1 MYILYVQL
9 YFNKSIMK
17 STIKP
22 YETTSQ
28 TALRSS
34 QNTSIQAIKQNLPTG
49 KTQVPDEGKVCQN
62 LDFPQPLGNQTG
74 RSHTHTHT
82 HTHAW
87 PAASAV
93 SSPIHLLQRCHP
105 SPSGAVG

>member
-82 HTHAW
+82 HTHT
-87 PAASAV
+87 PGQL
-93 SSPIHLLQRCHP
+93 PLL
-105 SPSGAVG
+105 